1 MSRDVHA
8 ESCASAD
15 MYGDKEAGESDD
27 DRAGDDCSVDAATRV
42 CEDSTGSRIEY
53 GGRSSGHASMRAQ
66 GPCSIMH
73 GLETREASP
82 ARRPSKDRTK
92 CYISGIRIAPSL
104 T

>member
-53 GGRSSGHASMRAQ
+53 SAERTVLGTCQQ